1 MILSLS
7 NCANVYLS
15 IVKMI
20 KCFVFSICIVVII
33 CYSYILSRYSRIKY
47 VSAIHVMSVVICEMF
62 YRIII

>member
-7 NCANVYLS
+7 SSANVYLS

-33 CYSYILSRYSRIKY
+33 CYSYILSISSRIKY
-47 VSAIHVMSVVICEMF
+47 VSAIHVMSRVICEMF
-62 YRIII
+62 